1 MRPKRGEQGQATVE
15 FAIVLPLVLLLVV
28 GLIEFGKA
36 FNYWLSLNHL
46 ANEGSRWVAVDRLPV
61 PAPNG
66 TNSPTVT
73 DYETYLR
80 NQVNSDELQQK
91 LIAEPD
97 SIRLCRGG
105 TGQVGDEATVIV
117 KTPYSFP
124 FGIGSVT
131 LAGKSTVR
139 LEQPVTWTSEAE
151 C

>member
-46 ANEGSRWVAVDRLPV
+46 ASEGSRWVAVDRV
-61 PAPNG
+61 PPAN
-66 TNSPTVT
+66 NSPDVQAFR
-73 DYETYLR
+73 DYLV
-80 NQVNSDELQQK
+80 NQVNSQDLRDKLLADE
-91 LIAEPD
+91 D
-97 SIRLCRGG
+97 STRLCRGPSP

-124 FGIGSVT
+124 FGLGSVT

-139 LEQPVTWTSEAE
+139 LEQPVTWTSEPE